1 MANKIVLNRAWL
13 AEALRRLVQIAVGN
27 ALMDFPGLL
36 QLRMLILR
44 LVFDID
50 RDVIIGKNLYFIQP
64 HGYARGLIRIGRG
77 TRINHRVEIDY
88 SGGVEVGRDV
98 WISQNVLIETH
109 EHVLG
114 PGVKEVWPIARSPL
128 QIADGAWI
136 GANVTILPGVSRIG
150 RRAIVGAGSVV
161 TRDVPDET
169 VVAGAPAKP
178 ITRLEPVHLAAVGE
192 SPIVS

>member
-1 MANKIVLNRAWL
+1 
-13 AEALRRLVQIAVGN
+13 
-27 ALMDFPGLL
+27 
-36 QLRMLILR
+36 
-44 LVFDID
+44 VFDID
-50 RDVIIGKNLYFIQP
+50 KDVIIGKNLYFIQP
-64 HGYARGLIRIGRG
+64 HGYSLGQLRIGRG
-77 TRINHRVEIDY
+77 SRINHRVEIDY

-114 PGVKEVWPIARSPL
+114 PGVKESWPIARSRL
-128 QIADGAWI
+128 TIADGAWI

-161 TRDVPDET
+161 TRDVPDVL

-178 ITRLEPVHLAAVGE
+178 ITRLEPIHLSAVAE
-192 SPIVS
+192 STVAP